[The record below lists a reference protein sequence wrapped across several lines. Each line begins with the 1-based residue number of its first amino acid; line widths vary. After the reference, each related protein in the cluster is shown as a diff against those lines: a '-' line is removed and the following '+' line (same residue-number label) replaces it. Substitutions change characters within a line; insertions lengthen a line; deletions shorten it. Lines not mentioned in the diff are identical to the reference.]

1 MNDAAE
7 FDTSLTGAIDFF
19 QNLRRKLGT
28 LDAETGV
35 QHEQLQGLAAVVAAI
50 RQDQQ
55 QAEQTMTAL
64 ADHLHAQGD
73 ALREEL
79 QTALEQRAPADQITL
94 LETQLARQAENLRDL
109 QEAMLGLVQDAPLF
123 RDRIES
129 LATRLEQLEPL
140 APAVATSQAQ
150 WQQLQQELAGL
161 KDDLESQRLALTDAG
176 QIQQSLQRQQDRLKH
191 IETFMGKVAADTN
204 STRQILNLL
213 QSDLTTQNDTL
224 REFDQF
230 WRDSFAATQDRAL
243 PATVA
248 AASPDETG
256 AAESVDVALDQ
267 QRLADLTTIMAAT
280 AEEHAGIQQE
290 LAAVQAVLTEQG
302 ERLNGQDASLAALRS
317 ALWEQVQNQQDQ
329 LGELASALNELQ
341 QAPVPVAE
349 TDPLAAD
356 LNILRETLTP
366 RIETLDELQQSAQRQ
381 IQNQW
386 DQISELE
393 AAFNDLR
400 QAPASTTG
408 LDAFA
413 ADLTALNE
421 TLVPRVEALDQAQQ
435 NLRHQFQTQQDQLSE
450 LALAINDVRQ
460 APVSAAAGMD
470 DRLAADLGV
479 LRETL
484 TSRIETL
491 DELQQSAQRQIQNQ
505 WDQISELEAALNDL
519 RQAPASTTGM
529 DTFAADLTALNETLP
544 PRMAALDEAQQT
556 LHHQFQIQQ
565 DQLGELETALN
576 DLRQG
581 PASESESQL
590 FNAELATLHQAL
602 AEQSAALVQLQRA
615 TDQRLAELNMALETQ
630 RLAEMQRELIQPV
643 AQSAAP
649 SPVDE
654 DLQQH
659 LTELQDAVTGLE
671 NRLVSQA
678 QAFSG
683 NFEQFRGLRSDIQ
696 AAQDHIAKLESTP
709 RQLTAI
715 EQNLADQEQEVA
727 QLKEVLQQVQTDAQ
741 QLFETTLQDGVPQ
754 AFDLEAR
761 LVHQSEQLEA
771 LNSAVETIRT
781 DTKATQDKVVTMAS
795 NVAKR
800 MHEFQNQMTAI
811 ETTQGERLQEL
822 EQKIIWLQAAMET
835 VENQRKPRRW
845 FSMPASLTVLVLTVS
860 ATLMALVTQAI
871 RAAG

>member
-35 QHEQLQGLAAVVAAI
+35 QHDQLQGLAAAVATI

-55 QAEQTMTAL
+55 QAEQAITAL
-64 ADHLHAQGD
+64 ADHLRAQGD

-94 LETQLARQAENLRDL
+94 LETQLARQTENLHDL

-140 APAVATSQAQ
+140 APAVATGQAQ

-191 IETFMGKVAADTN
+191 VETFMGKVAADTN

-213 QSDLTTQNDTL
+213 QTDLTTQNDTL

-243 PATVA
+243 PATVTA
-248 AASPDETG
+248 PSLDETG
-256 AAESVDVALDQ
+256 APESATVALDQ
-267 QRLADLTTIMAAT
+267 QRLEELTTAIAA
-280 AEEHAGIQQE
+280 ASEEHTGIQQE
-290 LAAVQAVLTEQG
+290 LAAVQAALTEQG

-317 ALWEQVQNQQDQ
+317 ALWGQLQNQQDQ
-329 LGELASALNELQ
+329 LGELASALNELRD
-341 QAPVPVAE
+341 APAPAAE
-349 TDPLAAD
+349 TDQLAAD
-356 LNILRETLTP
+356 LSTLRETLTP

-381 IQNQW
+381 IQSQW
-386 DQISELE
+386 DQISQLE
-393 AAFNDLR
+393 AALNDLR

-413 ADLTALNE
+413 ADLTVLNE
-421 TLVPRVEALDQAQQ
+421 TLTPRIDALDEAQQ
-435 NLRHQFQTQQDQLSE
+435 KLRHQIQTQQDQFGE
-450 LALAINDVRQ
+450 LASALHELQ
-460 APVSAAAGMD
+460 QTPVPTAETEP
-470 DRLAADLGV
+470 LAADLGV

-505 WDQISELEAALNDL
+505 WDQISELETALNDQ
-519 RQAPASTTGM
+519 RQAPAATTEM
-529 DTFAADLTALNETLP
+529 DAFAADLTVLNETLT
-544 PRMAALDEAQQT
+544 PRIEALDEVQQELRHRIQT
-556 LHHQFQIQQ
+556 QQ
-565 DQLGELETALN
+565 DQLGDLAAAIN
-576 DLRQG
+576 KLRQG
-581 PASESESQL
+581 PVSEGESQL
-590 FNAELATLHQAL
+590 FNAELTTLHQAL

-615 TDQRLAELNMALETQ
+615 TDQRFAELNMALEAQ
-630 RLAEMQRELIQPV
+630 RLAEMQRELIQPA
-643 AQSAAP
+643 AQSTAP
-649 SPVDE
+649 SSVDE

-659 LTELQDAVTGLE
+659 LSELQDAVTGLE

-683 NFEQFRGLRSDIQ
+683 NFEQFRGLRGDIQ
-696 AAQDHIAKLESTP
+696 AVQDHIAKLESTP

-715 EQNLADQEQEVA
+715 EQHLADQEQEVA
-727 QLKEVLQQVQTDAQ
+727 QLKDVLQQVQTDTQ
-741 QLFETTLQDGVPQ
+741 QLFEAALQDGAPQ
-754 AFDLEAR
+754 ALDLEAR
-761 LVHQSEQLEA
+761 LVNQSEQLEA

-781 DTKATQDKVVTMAS
+781 DAKATQDKVVTMAS

-822 EQKIIWLQAAMET
+822 EQKIIWLQAALET

-845 FSMPASLTVLVLTVS
+845 FSMPASLTVLILTVS
-860 ATLMALVTQAI
+860 ATLMALATQAI